1 MQFKRFCQID
11 TNGTNE
17 LEEPEFATFL
27 KSHRNLAFMSAT
39 EARSV
44 FQILDP
50 LHRGVVTY
58 KELARAVFPVMDVAD
73 ALATTWN
80 TQREEEDAPGSYCA
94 NEGIASPLPGRPPQ
108 TTAVS
113 TSAGAF
119 YVEKGAAAVKDELV
133 QLKARVGKL
142 QAGQEDV
149 LAQVAKLQIGQKDM
163 LAHLD
168 KVLAG
173 LELR

>member
-1 MQFKRFCQID
+1 M
-11 TNGTNE
+11 
-17 LEEPEFATFL
+17 
-27 KSHRNLAFMSAT
+27 
-39 EARSV
+39 
-44 FQILDP
+44 
-50 LHRGVVTY
+50 
-58 KELARAVFPVMDVAD
+58 
-73 ALATTWN
+73 
-80 TQREEEDAPGSYCA
+80 
-94 NEGIASPLPGRPPQ
+94 
-108 TTAVS
+108 
-113 TSAGAF
+113 
-119 YVEKGAAAVKDELV
+119 EKGAAAVKDELV

>member
-1 MQFKRFCQID
+1 M
-11 TNGTNE
+11 
-17 LEEPEFATFL
+17 
-27 KSHRNLAFMSAT
+27 
-39 EARSV
+39 
-44 FQILDP
+44 
-50 LHRGVVTY
+50 
-58 KELARAVFPVMDVAD
+58 FPVMDVAD

-80 TQREEEDAPGSYCA
+80 TQREDADAPGSYCA
-94 NEGIASPLPGRPPQ
+94 NEGTASPLPRRPPQ

-113 TSAGAF
+113 TSADAF
-119 YVEKGAAAVKDELV
+119 YVEKGAAVKDELV

-149 LAQVAKLQIGQKDM
+149 LAQVAKLQIGQKDI

-173 LELR
+173 V

>member
-1 MQFKRFCQID
+1 
-11 TNGTNE
+11 
-17 LEEPEFATFL
+17 
-27 KSHRNLAFMSAT
+27 MSAS
-39 EARSV
+39 EARIV

-80 TQREEEDAPGSYCA
+80 SHREDEDAPGSSYCA
-94 NEGIASPLPGRPPQ
+94 NEGVASPLPRRPPH

-113 TSAGAF
+113 TSADAF
-119 YVEKGAAAVKDELV
+119 HVENGAAAVKDELV

-149 LAQVAKLQIGQKDM
+149 LAQVTKLQISQNDL

-173 LELR
+173 MELR